1 MLRQR
6 EKTVSFQAGALSI
19 AVHAVLFIALLIS
32 FDWKATHPVSI
43 AEVELWDSLPSPS
56 VPKVQP
62 KPTPAPEPIVK
73 NEPKPEPVPVV
84 KEQPKADV
92 KVDIAL
98 EKKLKALEKEK
109 AEEKL
114 KEEKLKEEKLKK
126 EKELEQKKKL
136 AEMQAALLK
145 DDLRA
150 NEKALKEKKAN
161 QQNDA
166 LKRLQ
171 QQALADDKAEG
182 DQQASSAKAA
192 ANAGIIDEYQS
203 KISRKIRSNV
213 NKTLCGTG
221 NPELKFD
228 IGLLITGQLSDRPKL
243 IKSSGSTACDDAV
256 YRAIMASEPLP
267 LPKDASLFSQ
277 FRNLKLTFRP
287 NEGN

>member
-19 AVHAVLFIALLIS
+19 AVHAVLLIALLIS
-32 FDWKATHPVSI
+32 FNWKTTHPVSI
-43 AEVELWDSLPSPS
+43 AEVELWDSIPSPV
-56 VPKVQP
+56 VPKVLQQ
-62 KPTPAPEPIVK
+62 PAPEPVVK
-73 NEPKPEPVPVV
+73 DEPKPEPAPVV
-84 KEQPKADV
+84 KEQPKAEAQ
-92 KVDIAL
+92 VDIAL

-114 KEEKLKEEKLKK
+114 KK
-126 EKELEQKKKL
+126 EKELEPKKKL
-136 AEMQAALLK
+136 AEVQAALLK
-145 DDLRA
+145 DDLHA
-150 NEKALKEKKAN
+150 NEKALKEKKAS

-166 LKRLQ
+166 LKKLQ
-171 QQALADDKAEG
+171 QEALADDKVAG

-192 ANAGIIDEYQS
+192 ANAGVVGEYQN
-203 KISRKIRSNV
+203 KISRKIRGNV

-243 IKSSGSTACDDAV
+243 IKSSGSSACDDAV
-256 YRAIMASEPLP
+256 ERAIMASEPLP
-267 LPKDASLFSQ
+267 LPKDSSLFSQ